1 MAEAKMMKRNGFTL
15 IELLVAMAI
24 SSIVM
29 AGMFSVYW
37 TQTKSHRKQQQLVER
52 QQNLRAALFLMER
65 DIRLAGYDPTKT
77 DIAGITIAE
86 TNQIEFTMNLGG
98 GATDG
103 VDNDFDGQTDEDT
116 PGQESDGIDNDGD
129 GSIDE
134 PDEAD
139 ESGYSDDALD
149 DPGEIVSYRLE
160 GTNLIRNAGNGDET
174 AAFNISSIQFDYL
187 DGFGNSLIDTELTP
201 VQVPDE
207 SLQDIRRVGIILT
220 IQDENGTLS
229 YKNEVRCRNLNYN

>member
-1 MAEAKMMKRNGFTL
+1 MMKRNGFTL

-77 DIAGITIAE
+77 DIAGIEEAKTDSIR
-86 TNQIEFTMNLGG
+86 FTMNLGG

-134 PDEAD
+134 PDEVV
-139 ESGYSDDALD
+139 
-149 DPGEIVSYRLE
+149 IYRLE

-174 AAFNISSIQFDYL
+174 AAFNINSIQFDYL

-201 VQVPDE
+201 VRVPDE